1 MTAALRPAVEM
12 PGADMPGADMPGA
25 GACCP
30 TGAAIGVARPA
41 GLARFVRRTD
51 IGARIDLLVPDIHCG
66 ACIQTIERN
75 LPKALG
81 ITAAR
86 VNLTHRRVAVSYDP
100 DAMAPEDAVTAL
112 AALGYAARPF
122 DGAAM
127 RDLERDAEGR
137 DLLSR
142 LAVAGFAMMNVM
154 LLSVSVWAGATD
166 ATRDMLHWVSA
177 LIALPAAAFA
187 GVPFFRNAWA
197 ALRAGRANMDVPISL
212 AVILAM
218 GVSVSETLMSGA
230 HAYFDAAVSLLFFLL
245 IGRCLDHRTR
255 RAARVAAAELGGLQA
270 HSATLLVGGE
280 RRIIA
285 VEDLR
290 PGEIIEIAAGERVP
304 VDGRVTLGL
313 SDMDRSMITGESAP
327 EVAGQGALVHAGTIN
342 LSAPLQVKVTATGDE
357 TLLAGIARMI
367 ETAENARTRY
377 TRLADR
383 AARIYVPFVHIA
395 ALATLLAWLALGMGM
410 REAVMIA
417 AAVLIIT
424 CPCALALAVP
434 AVHAAAGG
442 RLFRAGVFLK
452 DGAALE
458 RLARVDMAVFDK
470 TGTLTTGH
478 ARLVDGPEDDAAW
491 RAALALAQSSRH
503 PFSRALAEAALARG
517 ITPATVEDLEELPGR
532 GVRGRIAGNEARL
545 GRGDWCGGQA
555 PDDGLSSVWL
565 SAGAA
570 APVRF
575 AFEDPLKSDAAAV
588 VAALK
593 ARGLAVA
600 LLSGDAPGPV
610 AHAAKTAGIDA
621 FDAGVTPEG
630 KLARLNAWA
639 AEGRRVLMIGDGIN
653 DAPALAAAEASISP
667 ASASD
672 VARAAAGFVFT
683 GPRLAPVVAA
693 LDIARAAR
701 LRALENFGFAAAY
714 NLVTVPLAAFGFVTP
729 LIAAL
734 AMSGSSITV
743 TLNALRIRSMKGG
756 AMKDGAMKDWGAP

>member
-1 MTAALRPAVEM
+1 MTAVPAMAPRGAEM
-12 PGADMPGADMPGA
+12 PGP

-30 TGAAIGVARPA
+30 TGAAIGVARPG
-41 GLARFVRRTD
+41 GLARFVRRTED
-51 IGARIDLLVPDIHCG
+51 GAQIELLVPDIHCG
-66 ACIQTIERN
+66 ACIHTIERN
-75 LPKALG
+75 LPRTPG

-100 DAMAPEDAVTAL
+100 DVMVPEDAVAAL
-112 AALGYAARPF
+112 AGLGYAARPF

-137 DLLSR
+137 DLLAR

-154 LLSVSVWAGATD
+154 LLSVSVWSGAAD
-166 ATRDMLHWVSA
+166 ATRDLLHWVSA

-187 GVPFFRNAWA
+187 GVPFFRNALA

-212 AVILAM
+212 AVLLAM
-218 GVSVSETLMSGA
+218 GVSVSETIMSGA

-245 IGRCLDHRTR
+245 IGRYLDHRTR
-255 RAARVAAAELGGLQA
+255 RVARVAAAELCGLQA
-270 HSATLLVGGE
+270 HSATLLTGTA
-280 RRIIA
+280 RRLIA

-290 PGEIIEIAAGERVP
+290 PGEIIELAAGERTP
-304 VDGRVTLGL
+304 VDGRVIAGL

-327 EVAGQGALVHAGTIN
+327 EVAGPGALVHAGTLN
-342 LSAPLQVKVTATGDE
+342 LSAPLQIEVTATGDE
-357 TLLAGIARMI
+357 TLLASIARMI
-367 ETAENARTRY
+367 ETAENAKTRY

-395 ALATLLAWLALGMGM
+395 ALATLLAWLALGLGA

-417 AAVLIIT
+417 ASVLIIT

-458 RLARVDMAVFDK
+458 RLARVDIAVFDK
-470 TGTLTTGH
+470 TGTLTTG
-478 ARLVDGPEDDAAW
+478 AAQLVSGPDAPAAW

-503 PFSRALAEAALARG
+503 PFSRALADAALARG
-517 ITPATVEDLEELPGR
+517 VVPAMVERLEELPGR
-532 GVRGRIAGNEARL
+532 GVQGRIDGIDARL
-545 GRGDWCGGQA
+545 GRGDWCGA
-555 PDDGLSSVWL
+555 DVPDDGLSSVWL
-565 SAGAA
+565 SMGGG

-575 AFEDPLKSDAAAV
+575 AFEDPLKPDAAEV

-593 ARGLAVA
+593 ARGLSVA

-610 AHAAKTAGIDA
+610 ARAAQAAGIAA
-621 FDAGVTPEG
+621 FEAGVTPEG
-630 KLARLNAWA
+630 KLARLNALA

-667 ASASD
+667 ASAAD

-683 GPRLAPVVAA
+683 GPRLAPVVTA
-693 LDIARAAR
+693 LDVARAAR
-701 LRALENFGFAAAY
+701 RRALENFAFAALY
-714 NLVTVPLAAFGFVTP
+714 NMVTVPLAAFGFVTP

-743 TLNALRIRSMKGG
+743 TLNALRIRSMKSGRR
-756 AMKDGAMKDWGAP
+756 P